1 MLRMTGQL
9 VARGRVRVC
18 EMRVMEIKIDNEPNC
33 EVQFVECYN
42 QFLRKEKQRAS
53 VFQEWQDFR
62 LQNVFW
68 VETFP

>member
-42 QFLRKEKQRAS
+42 QFLRNEKQRAS
-53 VFQEWQDFR
+53 VFQE
-62 LQNVFW
+62 
-68 VETFP
+68 

>member
-18 EMRVMEIKIDNEPNC
+18 EMRVMEIKIDYEPNC

-42 QFLRKEKQRAS
+42 QFRRKEKQRAS

-62 LQNVFW
+62 FKMFF
-68 VETFP
+68 E

>member
-9 VARGRVRVC
+9 VAGGRVRVC

-42 QFLRKEKQRAS
+42 QFRRKEKQRALYFKS
-53 VFQEWQDFR
+53 DRISAYKMFFE
-62 LQNVFW
+62 
-68 VETFP
+68 

>member
-1 MLRMTGQL
+1 MLWMTGQL

-42 QFLRKEKQRAS
+42 QFLRKEKQRVS

>member
-18 EMRVMEIKIDNEPNC
+18 EMRVMEIKIDEPNC

-42 QFLRKEKQRAS
+42 QFLRKETQRAS
-53 VFQEWQDFR
+53 VFQE
-62 LQNVFW
+62 
-68 VETFP
+68 